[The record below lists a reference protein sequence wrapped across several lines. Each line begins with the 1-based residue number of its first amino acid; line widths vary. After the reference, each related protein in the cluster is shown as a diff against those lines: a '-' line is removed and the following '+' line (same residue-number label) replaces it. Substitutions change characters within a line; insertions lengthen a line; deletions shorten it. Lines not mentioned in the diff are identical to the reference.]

1 VTMPTRPTDRPT
13 DGPIDRPR
21 EAASRAA
28 DSDWLARVAR
38 VGLAARGLIYVLV
51 GALALEVAR
60 GGSAR
65 TDQKGAMSKIA
76 EQPFGQTMLWIVA
89 VGLLAYGLWR
99 IGEGIW
105 GRREETDD
113 KKRTVK
119 RLESVVSGLVNIALS
134 LLAARIAV
142 GVGSSSGGD
151 MTSKLLDA
159 KGGETILLVIGLV
172 LIGVGIAMAWRGLKT
187 DFEKQ
192 LKTGEMSPRTYAV
205 VRRLGQAGYLARGA
219 VVALVGG
226 LVIKAAIDHDPEK
239 ASGVDVALK
248 SLAEA
253 PFGKILLGIAAIGLI
268 CFGAYSFAEVRY
280 RRL

>member
-1 VTMPTRPTDRPT
+1 VSIPTRPT
-13 DGPIDRPR
+13 DRPR

-28 DSDWLARVAR
+28 DSDWLARAAR
-38 VGLAARGLIYVLV
+38 VGLAARGLIYVLI
-51 GALALEVAR
+51 GALAIQVAL
-60 GGSAR
+60 GESER
-65 TDQKGAMSKIA
+65 TDQKGAMTKIA
-76 EQPFGQTMLWIVA
+76 EQPFGQTLLWIVA
-89 VGLLAYGLWR
+89 AGLLAYGLWR
-99 IGEGIW
+99 LGEGIW

-119 RLESVVSGLVNIALS
+119 RLESAVSGLINIALS
-134 LLAARIAV
+134 LMAARIAL
-142 GVGSSSGGD
+142 GSGGSGGGSD
-151 MTSKLLDA
+151 LTSSLLDA
-159 KGGETILLVIGLV
+159 KGGETIMFVIGLV
-172 LIGVGIAMAWRGLKT
+172 LIGVGVAIAWRGLKT

-192 LKTGEMSPRTYAV
+192 LKSGEMSPRTYAV

-219 VVALVGG
+219 VLALVGG
-226 LVIKAAIDHDPEK
+226 LVIKAAMDHDPEK

-253 PFGKILLGIAAIGLI
+253 PFGKFLLGLAALGLI

>member
-1 VTMPTRPTDRPT
+1 VTMPIR
-13 DGPIDRPR
+13 PIDRPR

-28 DSDWLARVAR
+28 DSDWLARAAR

-51 GALALEVAR
+51 GALAIDVAR

-65 TDQKGAMSKIA
+65 TDQKGAFQKIA
-76 EQPFGQTMLWIVA
+76 EQPFGQTMLWVVA
-89 VGLLAYGLWR
+89 GGLVAYGLWR
-99 IGEGIW
+99 LGEGIW

-119 RLESVVSGLVNIALS
+119 RVESVASGLINIALGLTS
-134 LLAARIAV
+134 ARVAM
-142 GVGSSSGGD
+142 GSGGSGNGD
-151 MTSKLLDA
+151 LTSRLLDA
-159 KGGETILLVIGLV
+159 KGGETIMLVIGLV
-172 LIGVGIAMAWRGLKT
+172 LIGVGFALAWRGLKT

-192 LKTGEMSPRTYAV
+192 LKSGEMGPGTYSV

-226 LVIKAAIDHDPEK
+226 LVIKAAMDHDPEK
-239 ASGVDVALK
+239 ASGVDLALK
-248 SLAEA
+248 SLADA
-253 PFGKILLGIAAIGLI
+253 PFGKFLLGLAALGLI